1 MQGRVKFIVL
11 GFLLFI
17 SVLGLSLL
25 QQKKNLFSLIPIKL
39 NKDNSD
45 KLKSGMSKNEV
56 LGIMG
61 VPYKTEVYLLGNRAI
76 EFLFYKKRLNIF
88 SINNNDFLPVAID
101 SQSGVVIS
109 IEKKFYEQLMNETF
123 KK

>member
-1 MQGRVKFIVL
+1 MQAKIKLRAL
-11 GFLLFI
+11 GLLLVVC
-17 SVLGLSLL
+17 VLGLFLL
-25 QQKKNLFSLIPIKL
+25 RFKKEFISLITVKS
-39 NKDNSD
+39 NKRDIS

-61 VPYKTEVYLLGNRAI
+61 TPYKIEVRLLGNRAI
-76 EFLFYKKRLNIF
+76 EFLFYKKRFNIF

-109 IEKKFYEQLMNETF
+109 IEKKFYEQLMN
-123 KK
+123 